1 MLFKYYREM
10 ANLWGKI
17 LANNIHML
25 INILVN
31 LVTYEK
37 PVETSNED

>member
-1 MLFKYYREM
+1 MLFKDNREM

-17 LANNIHML
+17 LANNILML

-31 LVTYEK
+31 LVTYKK

>member
-1 MLFKYYREM
+1 MLFKDYREM

-17 LANNIHML
+17 LANDILVL

-31 LVTYEK
+31 LVTYKK
-37 PVETSNED
+37 PAETSNED